1 MSKITDYN
9 DISQSYDSV
18 REPADACILKSLME
32 SLTGKCVK
40 VIARNLIIEIWIF
53 ISTSMEGMNA

>member
-40 VIARNLIIEIWIF
+40 VIE
-53 ISTSMEGMNA
+53 T